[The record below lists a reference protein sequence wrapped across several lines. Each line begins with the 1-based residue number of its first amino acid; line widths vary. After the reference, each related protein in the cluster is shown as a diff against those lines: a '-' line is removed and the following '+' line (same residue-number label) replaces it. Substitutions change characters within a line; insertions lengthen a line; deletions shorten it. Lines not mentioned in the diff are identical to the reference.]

1 MSFETGEAIMERDMH
16 VDCMKVEA
24 LQCLGV
30 LGKQHESNTENSL
43 PDSRIPL
50 LSASAPKEQKFSSE
64 IASNCQKQQANCL
77 DFGTLNAQ

>member
-1 MSFETGEAIMERDMH
+1 MERDMH

-24 LQCLGV
+24 LQCLEV
-30 LGKQHESNTENSL
+30 LEKHGKKQRKQPESNTENSFS
-43 PDSRIPL
+43 DSRISL

-77 DFGTLNAQ
+77 DFGSLNAQ